1 MTPTA
6 LEQTKA
12 DAASGPARVR
22 RPLGPDAGLSKK
34 TTLLFSAAAGIAVAN
49 LYYAQPLLTAI
60 AKSFGLG
67 PGTASLLATVGQV
80 GYTVGLALLVPLADV
95 VNRRRLLVGLL
106 AVTAAALVAAAAAPG
121 FAVLVVAAAVLSTAA
136 VAGPVLVPFAA
147 TLAEPRQRGAVTG
160 SVMSGVL
167 MGVLLSRT
175 VGGLLAQVAGWRAV
189 YAAAAVLTLGLA
201 VVLHRVLPDLAPAE
215 HLGYGALLASVIRL
229 VREEAVL
236 RQRMAFGF
244 LGFGAFSV
252 LWTSVAFQLA
262 RPPYSFGEA
271 AIGLL
276 GLAGAAGAAA
286 AKVTGRATDAGRE
299 RLVSGLM
306 FATMLAGWLLLGVH
320 GGHWLVALIAG
331 VVVLDLGV
339 QGAHVTNLA
348 VALRL
353 RPEARSRI
361 TTAYM
366 TSVFLGGVAG
376 SAASGAAF
384 AAGGWTAVAV
394 TGAAFSGLALLL
406 WAVGGSV
413 GRRG

>member
-1 MTPTA
+1 MKT
-6 LEQTKA
+6 
-12 DAASGPARVR
+12 
-22 RPLGPDAGLSKK
+22 LGPDAGLSKGM
-34 TTLLFSAAAGIAVAN
+34 TLLFSAAAGTAVAN

-67 PGTASLLATVGQV
+67 SGTASLLSTVSQV
-80 GYTVGLALLVPLADV
+80 GYTLGLALLVPSADV
-95 VNRRRLLVGLL
+95 VNRRRLLVVLLVVTAVAL
-106 AVTAAALVAAAAAPG
+106 AVSAAAPG

-147 TLAEPRQRGAVTG
+147 TLAAPQQRGAVTG

-175 VGGLLAQVAGWRAV
+175 AGGLLAQVAGWRAV

-201 VVLHRVLPDLAPAE
+201 VVLYRMLPDLAPGE
-215 HLGYGALLASVIRL
+215 HLSYGALLGSVVRL
-229 VREEAVL
+229 VRGEAVL

-252 LWTSVAFQLA
+252 LWTSVAFQVA

-286 AKVTGRATDAGRE
+286 AKVTGKASDAGRDGV
-299 RLVSGLM
+299 VSGLM
-306 FATMLAGWLLLGVH
+306 FATMVFAWVLLGVH
-320 GGHWLVALIAG
+320 GGHWLIALVAG

-348 VALRL
+348 VSLRL

-376 SAASGAAF
+376 AAASGAAF
-384 AAGGWTAVAV
+384 SAGGWTAVAL
-394 TGAAFSGLALLL
+394 TGAGFSGLALLL
-406 WAVGGSV
+406 WAAPALGGMRFTTASE
-413 GRRG
+413 

>member
-1 MTPTA
+1 MTTSALDPT
-6 LEQTKA
+6 KG
-12 DAASGPARVR
+12 DAASGPARAG

-34 TTLLFSAAAGIAVAN
+34 MTLLFSVAAGIAVAN

-67 PGTASLLATVGQV
+67 TGTASLLATVGQV

-95 VNRRRLLVGLL
+95 VNRRRLLGVLL
-106 AVTAAALVAAAAAPG
+106 TVTAVALGASAVAPG
-121 FAVLVVAAAVLSTAA
+121 FAVLVAAAAVLSTAA

-175 VGGLLAQVAGWRAV
+175 AGGLLAQVGGWRAV
-189 YAAAAVLTLGLA
+189 YATAAVLTAGLA
-201 VVLHRVLPDLAPAE
+201 LVLRRVLPDLPPAE
-215 HLGYGALLASVIRL
+215 HLGYGALLRSVVRL
-229 VREEAVL
+229 VREERVL
-236 RQRMAFGF
+236 RQRMVFGF

-286 AKVTGRATDAGRE
+286 AKVTGRAADAGRD

-306 FATMLAGWLLLGVH
+306 FATMLGAWVLLGLN
-320 GGHWLVALIAG
+320 GGQWLAALVVG
-331 VVVLDLGV
+331 VVVLDLAV

-353 RPEARSRI
+353 RPQARSRI

-366 TSVFLGGVAG
+366 SSVFLGGVAG

-384 AAGGWTAVAV
+384 AAGGWTAVAL
-394 TGAAFSGLALLL
+394 TGAAFSGLALAV
-406 WAVGGSV
+406 WALGELG